1 MATPFERSNVA
12 TENPATRPSESH
24 TSLPDRA
31 KSAASQVGQKI
42 EDATQAVGGGM
53 KNLAESVREKG
64 PREGMLG
71 QASSRVASG
80 LESGAEY
87 LQQHGLKGIADDL
100 TNLVRNNPIP
110 ALFVGIGLGFL
121 VARAT
126 MRR

>member
-1 MATPFERSNVA
+1 MATPFERGNVA
-12 TENPATRPSESH
+12 TENPTTRGSESY

-31 KSAASQVGQKI
+31 KSAASQAGQKI

-53 KNLAESVREKG
+53 KNLAEAVREKG

-87 LQQHGLKGIADDL
+87 LQQHGIKGIADDL

>member
-1 MATPFERSNVA
+1 MATPFERGNVA
-12 TENPATRPSESH
+12 TENPTTRSTESQ
-24 TSLPDRA
+24 TSFPDRA
-31 KSAASQVGQKI
+31 KSAASQAGQKI

-53 KNLAESVREKG
+53 KNLAEAVRDKG

-71 QASSRVASG
+71 QASSRVANG

-87 LQQHGLKGIADDL
+87 LQQHGIKGIAEDL

-126 MRR
+126 IRR